1 MKQNF
6 SLKGVLKMNN
16 ETTLEKVIAE
26 EISNLSTLERGS
38 QEKSAAI
45 DDLVALYKLKNE
57 ENKFKL
63 DYIERQESAKRD
75 EEFKNKQLEEQVKD
89 RYFRLGIAAA
99 ELILP
104 LIFYAAWMKKGFKF
118 EETGAYTSTTFR
130 NLFNRFKPTKR

>member
-1 MKQNF
+1 
-6 SLKGVLKMNN
+6 MNN
-16 ETTLEKVIAE
+16 EMTLEKVIAE
-26 EISNLSTLERGS
+26 EISNLPNLERGS

-45 DDLVALYKLKNE
+45 DDLAALYKLKIE

-75 EEFKNKQLEEQVKD
+75 EEFKNKQLEEQIKD
-89 RYFRLGIAAA
+89 RYFRLGIAAV

-104 LIFYAAWMKKGFKF
+104 LIFYASWMKKGFKF

-130 NLFNRFKPTKR
+130 NLFNRFRPTKR

>member
-1 MKQNF
+1 
-6 SLKGVLKMNN
+6 MNN
-16 ETTLEKVIAE
+16 EMTLEKVIAE

-45 DDLVALYKLKNE
+45 DDLAALYKLKIE

-63 DYIERQESAKRD
+63 DYIERQESTKRD

-130 NLFNRFKPTKR
+130 NLFNRFRPTKR

>member
-1 MKQNF
+1 
-6 SLKGVLKMNN
+6 MNN
-16 ETTLEKVIAE
+16 EMTLEKVIAE

-45 DDLVALYKLKNE
+45 DDLAALYKLKIE

-63 DYIERQESAKRD
+63 DYIERQESTKRD

-89 RYFRLGIAAA
+89 RYFRVGIAAA

-130 NLFNRFKPTKR
+130 NLFNRFRPTKR

>member
-1 MKQNF
+1 
-6 SLKGVLKMNN
+6 MNN
-16 ETTLEKVIAE
+16 EMTLEKVIAE
-26 EISNLSTLERGS
+26 EISNLQNLERGS

-45 DDLVALYKLKNE
+45 DDLAALYKLKIE

-75 EEFKNKQLEEQVKD
+75 EGFKNKQLEEQIKD

-104 LIFYAAWMKKGFKF
+104 LMFYAIWMKKGFKF

-130 NLFNRFKPTKR
+130 NLFNRFRPTKR

>member
-1 MKQNF
+1 
-6 SLKGVLKMNN
+6 MNN

>member
-1 MKQNF
+1 
-6 SLKGVLKMNN
+6 MNN

-104 LIFYAAWMKKGFKF
+104 LMFYAAWMKKGFKF

>member
-1 MKQNF
+1 
-6 SLKGVLKMNN
+6 MNN
-16 ETTLEKVIAE
+16 EMTLEKVIAE

-45 DDLVALYKLKNE
+45 DDLAALYKLKIE

-63 DYIERQESAKRD
+63 DYIERQESTKRD

-130 NLFNRFKPTKR
+130 NLFNRFKPTK

>member
-1 MKQNF
+1 
-6 SLKGVLKMNN
+6 MNN

-45 DDLVALYKLKNE
+45 DDLAALYKLNIE
-57 ENKFKL
+57 ESKFKL

-104 LIFYAAWMKKGFKF
+104 LMFYAAWMKKGFKF

>member
-1 MKQNF
+1 
-6 SLKGVLKMNN
+6 MNN
-16 ETTLEKVIAE
+16 EMTLEKVIAE
-26 EISNLSTLERGS
+26 EISNLPTLERGS

-45 DDLVALYKLKNE
+45 DDLAALYKLKIE
-57 ENKFKL
+57 ESKFKL
-63 DYIERQESAKRD
+63 DYIERQESVKRD

-104 LIFYAAWMKKGFKF
+104 LMFYASWMKKGFKF

-130 NLFNRFKPTKR
+130 NLFNRFRPTKR

>member
-1 MKQNF
+1 
-6 SLKGVLKMNN
+6 MNN
-16 ETTLEKVIAE
+16 EMTLEKVIAE
-26 EISNLSTLERGS
+26 EISNLPTLERGS

-45 DDLVALYKLKNE
+45 DDLAALYKLKIE

-63 DYIERQESAKRD
+63 DYIERQESTKRD

-130 NLFNRFKPTKR
+130 NLFNRFRPTKR

>member
-1 MKQNF
+1 
-6 SLKGVLKMNN
+6 MNY
-16 ETTLEKVIAE
+16 ETTLEKGIAE

-104 LIFYAAWMKKGFKF
+104 LMFYAAWMKKGFKF

-130 NLFNRFKPTKR
+130 NLFNRFKPTK

>member
-1 MKQNF
+1 
-6 SLKGVLKMNN
+6 MNN
-16 ETTLEKVIAE
+16 EMTLEKVIAE

-45 DDLVALYKLKNE
+45 DDLAALYKLKIE
-57 ENKFKL
+57 ESKFKL

-104 LIFYAAWMKKGFKF
+104 LMFYASWMKKGFKF

-130 NLFNRFKPTKR
+130 NLFNRFRPTKR

>member
-1 MKQNF
+1 M
-6 SLKGVLKMNN
+6 
-16 ETTLEKVIAE
+16 TLEKVIAE

-45 DDLVALYKLKNE
+45 DDLAALYKLKIE

-63 DYIERQESAKRD
+63 DYIERQESTKRD

-130 NLFNRFKPTKR
+130 NLFNRFRPTKR